1 LVIVL
6 AKYTLF
12 QPVAGFCRRDR
23 AITVLP
29 IGAEIQVL
37 HPFRSSMVE
46 VSWEGSSVA
55 VFVQDI
61 LTNGTVRED
70 PIG

>member
-1 LVIVL
+1 MVL

-12 QPVAGFCRRDR
+12 KPVFGFCRRDR
-23 AITVLP
+23 AITALP
-29 IGAEIQVL
+29 IGAEIQVM

-46 VSWEGSSVA
+46 VIWEGRPVA
-55 VFVQDI
+55 VFVQD
-61 LTNGTVRED
+61 LQTSGTVGEN